1 MTTMTFRKEIG
12 EALGNPDLAGALGR
26 FYEAYPISRAKAYQG
41 VDFEAVRT
49 RIAEVKEDAAGRL
62 SELATQFTKEA
73 EARGAKVVLL
83 KSPEEVRRYIV
94 DLARE
99 RGVKKVAKSKSM
111 ASEEVHL
118 NKALTEAGIDV
129 KETDLGEWIIQLA
142 GQRPSHMVMP
152 AIHLTK
158 EDVAEI
164 FSKEVGERLANDIPR
179 LVKVARKELRGAF
192 LEADMGISGANIA
205 VAETGTLVL
214 VTNEGNAR
222 LVTTLPRI
230 HVAIVGLE
238 KLVPAFADVVPIL
251 TALPRSA
258 TGQLMTSYVSMITGA
273 APNTDGTP
281 KELHVVLMDHRRT
294 EMAADPVFKEALQC
308 IRCAS
313 CLNVCPV
320 YRHVGGHVFGD
331 VYTGGIGTILTAW
344 TGAMERSK
352 EIQGLCIQC
361 GNCVGVCPGKIDI
374 PELIVEVRRRLV
386 KDKGQPLVQKAIFK
400 VVNNRRLFHSVLR
413 SASLAQKPF
422 ERDGFVRHLPF
433 FLSGLADFRSLPA
446 IAEKPFRDTFRAIE
460 QKIDRAERSGD
471 LRERLPGALV
481 EGDSP
486 TDLRVPR
493 VDGER
498 KGTRKAA
505 FYTGCLI
512 DFAYPGMGEDVVTVL
527 NAGGVEVTFPEAQTC
542 CGAPARYSGAYEV
555 AAQNAIDNIEALL
568 AEDVDWVVSACPTC
582 TTALKH
588 EFARALKSTGKTEWV
603 EALAAKVVD
612 FSTLV
617 TKLVDEG
624 SLRIDSRKLPP
635 VTYHDSCH
643 LKRTLH
649 VSEEPRALLRKVG
662 HEVVEMKES
671 DTCCG
676 MGGSYSLKFPEISKP
691 ILQKKLGSIRDTRAG
706 IAAMDCPG
714 CVMQIRGGFD
724 KEEKPVEVQHIAR
737 LLAQAVEENG
747 TAR

>member
-1 MTTMTFRKEIG
+1 MTLTFRKEIG
-12 EALGNPDLAGALGR
+12 DALGNPNLAGALGR

-41 VDFEAVRT
+41 IDFEAVRK
-49 RIAEVKEDAAGRL
+49 RIAEIKGDAAGRFP
-62 SELATQFTKEA
+62 ELVARFTKEA
-73 EARGAKVVLL
+73 QARGAKVVVL
-83 KSPEEVRRYIV
+83 KSPEAVCNYIV
-94 DLARE
+94 ELARDK
-99 RGVKKVAKSKSM
+99 GVKKIVKSKSM

-118 NKALTEAGIDV
+118 NKALIGAGAEV

-158 EDVAEI
+158 EDVADI

-179 LVKVARKELRGAF
+179 LVKVAKKELRPAF
-192 LEADMGISGANIA
+192 LEADMGITGANIA

-222 LVTTLPRI
+222 LVTTLPKI

-238 KLVPAFADVVPIL
+238 KLVPSFGDVVPIL

-258 TGQLMTSYVSMITGA
+258 TGQLLTSYVSMITGA
-273 APNTDGTP
+273 APNTDGTA
-281 KELHVVLMDHRRT
+281 KELHIVLMDHRRS

-320 YRHVGGHVFGD
+320 YRQVGGHVFGD

-361 GNCVGVCPGKIDI
+361 GNCVGVCPGKINI
-374 PELIVEVRRRLV
+374 PELIVEVRRRQV
-386 KDKGQPLVQKAIFK
+386 QDKGQPFVQKAIFK
-400 VVNNRRLFHSVLR
+400 VVNNRRMFHSLLR

-422 ERDGFVRHLPF
+422 EKDGFVRHLPF

-446 IAEKPFRDTFRAIE
+446 IADKPFRDTFGAIP
-460 QKIDRAERSGD
+460 QK
-471 LRERLPGALV
+471 
-481 EGDSP
+481 
-486 TDLRVPR
+486 
-493 VDGER
+493 
-498 KGTRKAA
+498 KGTKKAA
-505 FYTGCLI
+505 FYAGCLI
-512 DFAYPGMGEDVVTVL
+512 DFAYPGMGEDVVKVL
-527 NAGGVEVTFPEAQTC
+527 NAGGVEVSFPDAQTC

-555 AAQNAIDNIEALL
+555 AAQNAIDNLQAIAVDE
-568 AEDVDWVVSACPTC
+568 VDWVVSACPTC
-582 TTALKH
+582 TTALRH
-588 EFARALKSTGKTEWV
+588 EFARVLRSTGKTDWV
-603 EALAAKVVD
+603 AKAEALAAKVID
-612 FSTLV
+612 FSSLV
-617 TKLVDEG
+617 TRLVDAG
-624 SLRIDSRKLPP
+624 TLKFDAKKLPA

-643 LKRTLH
+643 LKRSLH
-649 VSEEPRALLRKVG
+649 VSEEPRALLRSAG
-662 HEVVEMKES
+662 HEIVEMKES

-691 ILQKKLGSIRDTRAG
+691 ILRKKLGNIRDTK
-706 IAAMDCPG
+706 AATAVMDCPG

-724 KEEKPVEVQHIAR
+724 KQDEAERPVEVQHIAR
-737 LLAQAVEENG
+737 LLAKALEK
-747 TAR
+747 

>member
-1 MTTMTFRKEIG
+1 MTLTFRKEIG
-12 EALGNPDLAGALGR
+12 EALGNPNLAGALGR
-26 FYEAYPISRAKAYQG
+26 FYEAYPVSRAKAYQG

-49 RIAEVKEDAAGRL
+49 RIAEVKGGAAGRL
-62 SELATQFTKEA
+62 PELVARFTKEA

-83 KSPEEVRRYIV
+83 RSPEEVRNYIV
-94 DLARE
+94 GLARE
-99 RGVKKVAKSKSM
+99 KGVKKVAKSKSM

-118 NKALTEAGIDV
+118 NAALTEAGIDV
-129 KETDLGEWIIQLA
+129 RETDLGEWIIQLA

-164 FSKEVGERLANDIPR
+164 FSREVGERLATDIPR
-179 LVKVARKELRGAF
+179 LVKVAKKELRPAF
-192 LEADMGISGANIA
+192 LGADMGISGANIA

-222 LVTTLPRI
+222 LVTTLPKI

-258 TGQLMTSYVSMITGA
+258 TGQLMTSYISMITGA

-281 KELHVVLMDHRRT
+281 KELHVVLMDHRRS

-361 GNCVGVCPGKIDI
+361 GNCVDVCPGKIDI
-374 PELIVEVRRRLV
+374 PELIVEVRRRQV
-386 KDKGQPLVQKAIFK
+386 KDKGQPLVQKAIFS
-400 VVNNRRLFHSVLR
+400 VVNNRRVFHSVLR

-422 ERDGFVRHLPF
+422 EKDGFVRHLPF

-446 IAEKPFRDTFRAIE
+446 IADKPFRDTFKAIP
-460 QKIDRAERSGD
+460 QKM
-471 LRERLPGALV
+471 
-481 EGDSP
+481 
-486 TDLRVPR
+486 
-493 VDGER
+493 
-498 KGTRKAA
+498 GTRKAA
-505 FYTGCLI
+505 FYAGCLI
-512 DFAYPGMGEDVVTVL
+512 DFAYPGMGEDVVEVL
-527 NAGGVEVTFPEAQTC
+527 NAGGVEVSFPEAQTC

-568 AEDVDWVVSACPTC
+568 AVETDWVVSACPTC

-588 EFARALKSTGKTEWV
+588 EFARALRSTGKTEWV
-603 EALAAKVVD
+603 AKAEALAAKVID
-612 FSTLV
+612 FSSLV
-617 TKLVDEG
+617 TKLVGEG
-624 SLRIDSRKLPP
+624 SLRLDPKKLPA

-649 VSEEPRALLRKVG
+649 VSEEPRALLRRAG

-691 ILQKKLGSIRDTRAG
+691 ILQKKLANIRDTKAG
-706 IAAMDCPG
+706 AAVMDCPG

-724 KEEKPVEVQHIAR
+724 KTKDPVEVQHIAR
-737 LLAQAVEENG
+737 LLAMALFDREGDGPQA
-747 TAR
+747 

>member
-1 MTTMTFRKEIG
+1 VTMTFHREIA

-26 FYEAYPISRAKAYQG
+26 FYEAYPVSRAKAYQG

-49 RIAEVKEDAAGRL
+49 RIAEVKGDAAGRL
-62 SELATQFTKEA
+62 PELAAQFTKAA

-83 KSPEEVRRYIV
+83 RSPEEVCRYIV

-99 RGVKKVAKSKSM
+99 RGVRKVAKSKSM

-118 NKALTEAGIDV
+118 NKALLESGVDV

-164 FSKEVGERLANDIPR
+164 FSREVGERLATDIPR
-179 LVKVARKELRGAF
+179 LVKVARKELRPAF

-258 TGQLMTSYVSMITGA
+258 TGQLLTSYVSMITGA

-361 GNCVGVCPGKIDI
+361 GNCVGVCPAKIDI
-374 PELIVEVRRRLV
+374 PELIVEVRRRQV
-386 KDKGQPLVQKAIFK
+386 QEKGQPFVQKAIFR

-422 ERDGFVRHLPF
+422 EKEGFVRHLPF

-446 IAEKPFRDTFRAIE
+446 IADKPFRDAFKAIP
-460 QKIDRAERSGD
+460 QKKA
-471 LRERLPGALV
+471 
-481 EGDSP
+481 
-486 TDLRVPR
+486 
-493 VDGER
+493 
-498 KGTRKAA
+498 TRKAA
-505 FYTGCLI
+505 FYAGCLI
-512 DFAYPGMGEDVVTVL
+512 DFAYPGMGEDVVKVL

-555 AAQNAIDNIEALL
+555 AAQNAIDNLEALL
-568 AEDVDWVVSACPTC
+568 AEEVDWVVSACPTC
-582 TTALKH
+582 TTALAH
-588 EFARALKSTGKTEWV
+588 EFARALRSTGKTEWV
-603 EALAAKVVD
+603 AKAEALAAKVID
-612 FSTLV
+612 FSSLV

-624 SLRIDSRKLPP
+624 SLKIDPKKLPP

-649 VSEEPRALLRKVG
+649 VSEEPRALLRRAG

-691 ILQKKLGSIRDTRAG
+691 ILQKKLANIRDTKAG
-706 IAAMDCPG
+706 TATMDCPG

-724 KEEKPVEVQHIAR
+724 KQENPVEVQHIAR
-737 LLAQAVEENG
+737 LLARALEEDASPTAV
-747 TAR
+747 A

>member
-1 MTTMTFRKEIG
+1 MTMTFHREIA

-49 RIAEVKEDAAGRL
+49 RIAEVKGDAAGRL
-62 SELATQFTKEA
+62 PELAAQFTKAA

-83 KSPEEVRRYIV
+83 RSPEEVCRYIV

-99 RGVKKVAKSKSM
+99 RGVRKVAKSKSM

-118 NKALTEAGIDV
+118 NKALLESGVDV

-164 FSKEVGERLANDIPR
+164 FSREVGERLATDIPR
-179 LVKVARKELRGAF
+179 LVKVARKELRPAF

-258 TGQLMTSYVSMITGA
+258 TGQLLTSYVSMITGA

-374 PELIVEVRRRLV
+374 PELIVEVRRRQV
-386 KDKGQPLVQKAIFK
+386 QEKGQPFVQKAIFR

-422 ERDGFVRHLPF
+422 EKEGFVRHLPF

-446 IAEKPFRDTFRAIE
+446 IADKPFRDAFKAIP
-460 QKIDRAERSGD
+460 QKKA
-471 LRERLPGALV
+471 
-481 EGDSP
+481 
-486 TDLRVPR
+486 
-493 VDGER
+493 
-498 KGTRKAA
+498 TRKAA
-505 FYTGCLI
+505 FYAGCLI
-512 DFAYPGMGEDVVTVL
+512 DFAYPGMGEDVVKVL

-555 AAQNAIDNIEALL
+555 AAQNAIDNLEALL
-568 AEDVDWVVSACPTC
+568 AEEVDWVVSACPTC
-582 TTALKH
+582 TTALAH
-588 EFARALKSTGKTEWV
+588 EFARALRSTGKTEWV
-603 EALAAKVVD
+603 AKAEALAAKVID
-612 FSTLV
+612 FSSLV

-624 SLRIDSRKLPP
+624 SLKIDPKKLPP

-649 VSEEPRALLRKVG
+649 VSEEPRALLRRAG

-691 ILQKKLGSIRDTRAG
+691 ILQKKLANIRDTKAG
-706 IAAMDCPG
+706 TATMDCPG

-724 KEEKPVEVQHIAR
+724 KQENPVEVQHIAR
-737 LLAQAVEENG
+737 LLARALEEDASPTAV
-747 TAR
+747 A

>member
-1 MTTMTFRKEIG
+1 MTMTFHREIA

-49 RIAEVKEDAAGRL
+49 RIAEVKGDAAGRL
-62 SELATQFTKEA
+62 PELAAQFTKAA

-83 KSPEEVRRYIV
+83 RSPEEVCRYIV

-99 RGVKKVAKSKSM
+99 RGVRKVAKSKSM

-118 NKALTEAGIDV
+118 NKALLESGVDV

-164 FSKEVGERLANDIPR
+164 FSREVGERLATDIPR
-179 LVKVARKELRGAF
+179 LVKVARKELRPAF

-258 TGQLMTSYVSMITGA
+258 TGQLLTSYVSMITGA

-361 GNCVGVCPGKIDI
+361 GNCVGVCPAKIDI
-374 PELIVEVRRRLV
+374 PELIVEVRRRQV
-386 KDKGQPLVQKAIFK
+386 QEKGQPFVQKAIFR

-422 ERDGFVRHLPF
+422 EKEGFVRHLPF

-446 IAEKPFRDTFRAIE
+446 IADKPFRDAFKAIP
-460 QKIDRAERSGD
+460 QKKA
-471 LRERLPGALV
+471 
-481 EGDSP
+481 
-486 TDLRVPR
+486 
-493 VDGER
+493 
-498 KGTRKAA
+498 TRKAA
-505 FYTGCLI
+505 FYAGCLI
-512 DFAYPGMGEDVVTVL
+512 DFAYPGMGEDVVKVL

-555 AAQNAIDNIEALL
+555 AAQNAIDNLEALL
-568 AEDVDWVVSACPTC
+568 AEEVDWVVSACPTC
-582 TTALKH
+582 TTALAH
-588 EFARALKSTGKTEWV
+588 EFARALRSTGKTEWV
-603 EALAAKVVD
+603 AKAEALAAKVID
-612 FSTLV
+612 FSSLV

-624 SLRIDSRKLPP
+624 SLKIDPKKLPP

-649 VSEEPRALLRKVG
+649 VSEEPRALLRRAG

-691 ILQKKLGSIRDTRAG
+691 ILQKKLANIRDTKAG
-706 IAAMDCPG
+706 TATMDCPG

-724 KEEKPVEVQHIAR
+724 KQENPVEVQHIAR
-737 LLAQAVEENG
+737 LLARALEEDASPTAV
-747 TAR
+747 A

>member
-1 MTTMTFRKEIG
+1 MTMTFRKEIAG
-12 EALGNPDLAGALGR
+12 ALGNPDLAGALGR
-26 FYEAYPISRAKAYQG
+26 FYEAYPVSRAKAWQG
-41 VDFEAVRT
+41 VDFEAVRD
-49 RIAEVKEDAAGRL
+49 RIAAVKADAAARL
-62 SELATQFTKEA
+62 PELAERFAREA
-73 EARGAKVVLL
+73 AARGAKVVLL

-99 RGVKKVAKSKSM
+99 KGVKKVAKSKSM

-118 NKALTEAGIDV
+118 NKALLDAGVDV

-164 FSKEVGERLANDIPR
+164 FSKEVGERLATDIPR
-179 LVKVARKELRGAF
+179 LVKVARKELRPAF
-192 LEADMGISGANIA
+192 LEADMGISGANVA

-238 KLVPAFADVVPIL
+238 KLVPRLEDVVPIL

-258 TGQLMTSYVSMITGA
+258 TGQLLTSYVSMITGA

-374 PELIVEVRRRLV
+374 PELIVEVRRRQV
-386 KDKGQPLVQKAIFK
+386 KEKGQPLVQKAIFK
-400 VVNNRRLFHSVLR
+400 VVNNRRVFHSVLR

-422 ERDGFVRHLPF
+422 EKDGFVRHLPL

-446 IAEKPFRDTFRAIE
+446 IAEKPFRDTFRTLP
-460 QKIDRAERSGD
+460 QKPARPQPSAGSAETAAPKRA
-471 LRERLPGALV
+471 
-481 EGDSP
+481 
-486 TDLRVPR
+486 
-493 VDGER
+493 
-498 KGTRKAA
+498 RKAA
-505 FYTGCLI
+505 FYAGCLI
-512 DFAYPGMGEDVVTVL
+512 DFAYPGMGEDVVKVL
-527 NAGGVEVTFPEAQTC
+527 NAGAVEVTFPEAQTC

-555 AAQNAIDNIEALL
+555 AAQNAIDNLEALL

-582 TTALKH
+582 TTALRH
-588 EFARALKSTGKTEWV
+588 EFLRSLRSTGRTEWV
-603 EALAAKVVD
+603 AKAEALAAKVID
-612 FSTLV
+612 FSSLV
-617 TKLVDEG
+617 TQLVEEG
-624 SLRIDSRKLPP
+624 SLRIDPKELPP

-649 VSEEPRALLRKVG
+649 VSEEPRALLRMAG

-691 ILQKKLGSIRDTRAG
+691 ILQKKLANIRHTKAG
-706 IAAMDCPG
+706 AAVMDCPG

-724 KEEKPVEVQHIAR
+724 RTTDAVEVQHIAR
-737 LLAQAVEENG
+737 ILARAVGDRREDGSES
-747 TAR
+747 

>member
-1 MTTMTFRKEIG
+1 MTMTFRKEIG
-12 EALGNPDLAGALGR
+12 EALGNPNLAGALGR

-49 RIAEVKEDAAGRL
+49 RIAEVKGDAAGRFP
-62 SELATQFTKEA
+62 ELVARFKKEA

-83 KSPEEVRRYIV
+83 KSPEEVRSYIV

-99 RGVKKVAKSKSM
+99 KGVKKVAKSKSM

-118 NKALTEAGIDV
+118 NAALTEAGIDV

-179 LVKVARKELRGAF
+179 LVKVAKKELRPAF

-222 LVTTLPRI
+222 LVTTLPKI

-281 KELHVVLMDHRRT
+281 KELHIVLMDHRRS

-374 PELIVEVRRRLV
+374 PELIVEVRRRQV
-386 KDKGQPLVQKAIFK
+386 QDKGQPFVQKAIFK

-422 ERDGFVRHLPF
+422 EKDGFVRHLPF

-446 IAEKPFRDTFRAIE
+446 IADRPFRDTFKEIP
-460 QKIDRAERSGD
+460 QK
-471 LRERLPGALV
+471 
-481 EGDSP
+481 
-486 TDLRVPR
+486 
-493 VDGER
+493 

-505 FYTGCLI
+505 FYAGCLI
-512 DFAYPGMGEDVVTVL
+512 DFAYPGMGEDVVKVL

-555 AAQNAIDNIEALL
+555 AAQNAIDNLEALL
-568 AEDVDWVVSACPTC
+568 AEEVDWVVSACPTC

-588 EFARALKSTGKTEWV
+588 EFARALRSTGKTEWLAKAD
-603 EALAAKVVD
+603 ALAAKVID
-612 FSTLV
+612 FSSLV
-617 TKLVDEG
+617 TKLVGDG
-624 SLRIDSRKLPP
+624 SLKIDTKKLPP

-649 VSEEPRALLRKVG
+649 VSEEPRALLRKAG

-691 ILQKKLGSIRDTRAG
+691 ILQKKLANIRDTKAG
-706 IAAMDCPG
+706 TAAMDCPG

-724 KEEKPVEVQHIAR
+724 KKENPVEVQHIAR
-737 LLAQAVEENG
+737 LLARALDEETPPANSK
-747 TAR
+747 RP

>member
-1 MTTMTFRKEIG
+1 MTFRKEIG

-361 GNCVGVCPGKIDI
+361 GNCVSVCPGKIDI
-374 PELIVEVRRRLV
+374 PELIVEVRRRQV
-386 KDKGQPLVQKAIFK
+386 QDKGQPFVQKAIFK

-422 ERDGFVRHLPF
+422 EKDGFVRHLPF

-446 IAEKPFRDTFRAIE
+446 IAEKPFRDIFAAIP
-460 QKIDRAERSGD
+460 QK
-471 LRERLPGALV
+471 
-481 EGDSP
+481 
-486 TDLRVPR
+486 
-493 VDGER
+493 
-498 KGTRKAA
+498 KGMRKAA
-505 FYTGCLI
+505 FYAGCLI
-512 DFAYPGMGEDVVTVL
+512 DFAYPGMGEDVVKVL
-527 NAGGVEVTFPEAQTC
+527 NAGGVEVTFPEGQTC

-555 AAQNAIDNIEALL
+555 AAQNAIDNLEALL

-603 EALAAKVVD
+603 AKAEALAAKVID
-612 FSTLV
+612 FSSLV
-617 TKLVDEG
+617 TKLVDDG
-624 SLRIDSRKLPP
+624 SLRIDPKKLPP

-649 VSEEPRALLRKVG
+649 VFEEPRALLKKAG

-691 ILQKKLGSIRDTRAG
+691 ILQKKLANIRDTKAK
-706 IAAMDCPG
+706 AAVMDCPG

-724 KEEKPVEVQHIAR
+724 KGKDPVEVHHIAR
-737 LLAQAVEENG
+737 LLAGALEEDAPPAG
-747 TAR
+747 AKKD

>member
-1 MTTMTFRKEIG
+1 MTFHKEIA

-26 FYEAYPISRAKAYQG
+26 FYEAYPASRAKAYQG
-41 VDFEAVRT
+41 VDFEAVRG
-49 RIAEVKEDAAGRL
+49 RIAGIKGDAAGRL
-62 SELATQFTKEA
+62 PELAARFTREA

-83 KSPEEVRRYIV
+83 RSPEEVRRYIV

-99 RGVKKVAKSKSM
+99 KGVKKVAKSKSM

-118 NKALTEAGIDV
+118 NAALLEAGIDV

-164 FSKEVGERLANDIPR
+164 FSREVGERLATDIPR
-179 LVKVARKELRGAF
+179 LVKVARKELRPAF
-192 LEADMGISGANIA
+192 LEADMGISGANVA

-238 KLVPAFADVVPIL
+238 KLVPLFADVVPIL

-294 EMAADPVFKEALQC
+294 EMAADPVFREALQC

-374 PELIVEVRRRLV
+374 PELIVEVRRRQV
-386 KDKGQPLVQKAIFK
+386 KEQGQPLVQKAIFR

-413 SASLAQKPF
+413 SASLAQRPF
-422 ERDGFVRHLPF
+422 EKDGFVRHLPL

-446 IAEKPFRDTFRAIE
+446 IAEKPFRDAFKTISQTAARAGASA
-460 QKIDRAERSGD
+460 R
-471 LRERLPGALV
+471 PGA
-481 EGDSP
+481 
-486 TDLRVPR
+486 RVR
-493 VDGER
+493 R
-498 KGTRKAA
+498 AA
-505 FYTGCLI
+505 FYAGCLI
-512 DFAYPGMGEDVVTVL
+512 DFAYPGMGEDVVKVL

-542 CGAPARYSGAYEV
+542 CGAPARYSGAFEV
-555 AAQNAIDNIEALL
+555 AAQNAIDNLEALL
-568 AEDVDWVVSACPTC
+568 AEEVDWVVSACPTC

-588 EFARALKSTGKTEWV
+588 EFARSLRSTGRTDCVAKA
-603 EALAAKVVD
+603 EALAAKVID
-612 FSTLV
+612 FSSLV

-624 SLRIDSRKLPP
+624 SLEIDARKLPP

-649 VSEEPRALLRKVG
+649 VSEEPRALLRRAG

-676 MGGSYSLKFPEISKP
+676 MGGSYSLKFPEISRP
-691 ILQKKLGSIRDTRAG
+691 ILQKKLASIRETNAG
-706 IAAMDCPG
+706 LAAMDCPG

-724 KEEKPVEVQHIAR
+724 KGKDPVEVQHIAR
-737 LLAQAVEENG
+737 LLARALEDESP
-747 TAR
+747 TART